1 MVRIANHSR
10 TDAAQEAAMTDRG
23 YPINPQQM
31 VESFAAQLEGQLPDD
46 LHVYVSTDHDGAYP
60 VGVASVVVARNPVEA
75 RGLLD
80 AELTA
85 KGLNP
90 DLPYTLV
97 ELRGPVA
104 MVLNDGEY

>member
-1 MVRIANHSR
+1 
-10 TDAAQEAAMTDRG
+10 MTDRG
-23 YPINPQQM
+23 FPINPQQM
-31 VESFAAQLEGQLPDD
+31 VESFAAQLEGQLVDD
-46 LHVYVSTDHDGAYP
+46 LHVYVSTDHDGQYP
-60 VGVASVVVARNPVEA
+60 VGVASVVLAKNPVEA

-80 AELTA
+80 AELTS

-104 MVLNDGEY
+104 MVLNDGDY